1 MGSGRPHWDPM
12 AGSHTAPPRHPN
24 TQDSSGLRLWKRRW
38 FVLVD
43 LCLYYYRDS
52 SEQRVRGGLP
62 LPSYRI
68 RVLGPSSGAPR
79 FLFTAEH
86 PGMRPYVFGVDSP
99 AELSAWVGALRRCAA
114 PLGGPAPPPLP
125 PSPPEPRPPGG
136 STNQRQPPASPRGG
150 RGTAGEDPAANR
162 APSSASD
169 PSDWLRATEGG
180 AGGAARRPIRI
191 TVLQASF

>member
-1 MGSGRPHWDPM
+1 M
-12 AGSHTAPPRHPN
+12 AGSHTAPPRHPDTQPCRPVPRVHN
-24 TQDSSGLRLWKRRW
+24 FGKGGQAVRRDPRAPPAMRGWLHKQDSSGLRLWKRRW

-68 RVLGPSSGAPR
+68 RVLGPSAGAPR

-114 PLGGPAPPPLP
+114 PLGG
-125 PSPPEPRPPGG
+125 
-136 STNQRQPPASPRGG
+136 
-150 RGTAGEDPAANR
+150 
-162 APSSASD
+162 
-169 PSDWLRATEGG
+169 
-180 AGGAARRPIRI
+180 
-191 TVLQASF
+191 